1 MMIEEERSMKKLIA
15 TALALTMTL
24 SLSTTALA
32 GGNVDG
38 AGVGS
43 LDPIDVTA
51 KYNDDA
57 TEPTVYSVDLTWEDM
72 TFTYNESGTRIWDPD
87 THTYTDT
94 TSAGWDKVTAAVTA
108 TNHSNTAVTVSF
120 TYTPQGNTGVTASM
134 SKLSFI
140 LDAGVENYPKG
151 ENIMNMKKIGFHAGC
166 RRSGLHHEHHCLCRR
181 SGRRRHRQLLR

>member
-1 MMIEEERSMKKLIA
+1 MKKLIA

-32 GGNVDG
+32 AGNVDG

-43 LDPIDVTA
+43 QDPIDVTA
-51 KYNDDA
+51 KYNDGD

-72 TFTYNESGTRIWDPD
+72 TFTYNESGTRTWDPD

-108 TNHSNTAVTVSF
+108 TNHSNAQVTVKF
-120 TYTPQGNTGVTASM
+120 DYTPQGATGVNASM
-134 SKLSFI
+134 SKDSFK
-140 LDAGVENYPKG
+140 LAAGVENKPNEAATDSSNLTIDSRTKPNATVSAAG
-151 ENIMNMKKIGFHAGC
+151 TVIGTITVTI
-166 RRSGLHHEHHCLCRR
+166 E
-181 SGRRRHRQLLR
+181 

>member
-1 MMIEEERSMKKLIA
+1 MKKLIA

-32 GGNVDG
+32 AGNVYG
-38 AGVGS
+38 AGTGPQV
-43 LDPIDVTA
+43 PIDVTA
-51 KYNDDA
+51 KYNDSA

-108 TNHSNTAVTVSF
+108 TNHSNTKVTVSF
-120 TYTPQGNTGVTASM
+120 TYTPQGDTGVTASM

-140 LDAGVENYPKG
+140 LAAGVENMPNDAATNSSLLTINASTKPNSSVTAEG
-151 ENIMNMKKIGFHAGC
+151 VTIGTITVTI
-166 RRSGLHHEHHCLCRR
+166 E
-181 SGRRRHRQLLR
+181 

>member
-32 GGNVDG
+32 AGNVDG
-38 AGVGS
+38 AGTGPQE
-43 LDPIDVTA
+43 PIDVTA

-72 TFTYNESGTRIWDPD
+72 TFTYNESGTRTWDPD

-94 TSAGWDKVTAAVTA
+94 TSAGWDKATAAVTA
-108 TNHSNTAVTVSF
+108 TNHSNAPVKVSF
-120 TYTPQGNTGVTASM
+120 TYTPQGDTGVTANM
-134 SKLSFI
+134 NKRNFI
-140 LDAGVENYPKG
+140 LAAGEEDYPNDADTNSAVLTIDGTSKPNNSVTAGGVT
-151 ENIMNMKKIGFHAGC
+151 IGTITVTI
-166 RRSGLHHEHHCLCRR
+166 EK
-181 SGRRRHRQLLR
+181 Q

>member
-1 MMIEEERSMKKLIA
+1 MKKLIA

-32 GGNVDG
+32 GGNVYG

-43 LDPIDVTA
+43 QVPIDVTA
-51 KYNDDA
+51 KYNDSA
-57 TEPTVYSVDLTWEDM
+57 TVPTVYSVDLTWEDM

-94 TSAGWDKVTAAVTA
+94 TYAGWDKDTAAVTA
-108 TNHSNTAVTVSF
+108 TNHSNTKVTVSF
-120 TYTPQGNTGVTASM
+120 TYTPQGDTGVTASM

-140 LDAGVENYPKG
+140 LAAGVENEPNDAATDSSLLTIKG
-151 ENIMNMKKIGFHAGC
+151 DTKPNSPVAAEGVTIGTITVTI
-166 RRSGLHHEHHCLCRR
+166 E
-181 SGRRRHRQLLR
+181 

>member
-32 GGNVDG
+32 AGNVDG

-43 LDPIDVTA
+43 QVPIDVTA
-51 KYNDDA
+51 KYNDGT

-72 TFTYNESGTRIWDPD
+72 TFTYNESGTRTWDPD

-94 TSAGWDKVTAAVTA
+94 TSAGWDKTTAAVTA
-108 TNHSNTAVTVSF
+108 TNHSNAKVTVTF
-120 TYTPQGNTGVTASM
+120 DYTPQGDTGVTAYM
-134 SKLSFI
+134 TKRSFI
-140 LDAGVENYPKG
+140 LAAGVENYPNDAATDSSLLTINGNSKPNSSVTAEG
-151 ENIMNMKKIGFHAGC
+151 VTIGTITVTI
-166 RRSGLHHEHHCLCRR
+166 E
-181 SGRRRHRQLLR
+181 

>member
-1 MMIEEERSMKKLIA
+1 MKKLIA

-32 GGNVDG
+32 DGNVDG
-38 AGVGS
+38 AGLGS
-43 LDPIDVTA
+43 QDINVTA
-51 KYNDDA
+51 KYNDSA

-72 TFTYNESGTRIWDPD
+72 TFTYNESGIRIWDPD

-108 TNHSNTAVTVSF
+108 TNHSNTKVTVSF

-134 SKLSFI
+134 TKLSFI
-140 LDAGVENYPKG
+140 LAAGVENKPNDAATNSTLLTIKG
-151 ENIMNMKKIGFHAGC
+151 DTKPNSSVTAEGVTIGTITVTI
-166 RRSGLHHEHHCLCRR
+166 E
-181 SGRRRHRQLLR
+181 

>member
-1 MMIEEERSMKKLIA
+1 MKKLIA

-32 GGNVDG
+32 AGNVDG

-43 LDPIDVTA
+43 QDPIDVTA
-51 KYNDDA
+51 KYNEGA

-72 TFTYNESGTRIWDPD
+72 TFTYNESGTRTWDPD

-108 TNHSNTAVTVSF
+108 TNHSNVQVTVKF
-120 TYTPQGNTGVTASM
+120 DYTPQGATGVTASM
-134 SKLSFI
+134 SKDSFK
-140 LDAGVENYPKG
+140 LAAGVENKPNEAATDSSNLTIDSRTKPNATVSAAG
-151 ENIMNMKKIGFHAGC
+151 TVIGTITVTI
-166 RRSGLHHEHHCLCRR
+166 E
-181 SGRRRHRQLLR
+181 

>member
-1 MMIEEERSMKKLIA
+1 MKKLIA

-38 AGVGS
+38 AGLGS
-43 LDPIDVTA
+43 QVPIDVTA
-51 KYNDDA
+51 KYNDGA

-94 TSAGWDKVTAAVTA
+94 TSAGWDKYTAEVTA
-108 TNHSNTAVTVSF
+108 TNHSNAPVTVSF
-120 TYTPQGNTGVTASM
+120 TYTPQGTTGVTASM
-134 SKLSFI
+134 TKLSFT
-140 LDAGVENYPKG
+140 LAAGVVNYPDDAATDSSLLTIKG
-151 ENIMNMKKIGFHAGC
+151 DTTPNSSVTAEGVTIGTITVTI
-166 RRSGLHHEHHCLCRR
+166 E
-181 SGRRRHRQLLR
+181 

>member
-1 MMIEEERSMKKLIA
+1 MKKLIA

-43 LDPIDVTA
+43 QYSIDVTA
-51 KYNDDA
+51 KYNVSA
-57 TEPTVYSVDLTWEDM
+57 TKPTVYSVDLTWEDM
-72 TFTYNESGTRIWDPD
+72 TFTYNESGTKIWDPV

-108 TNHSNTAVTVSF
+108 TNHSNANVTVSF
-120 TYTPQGNTGVTASM
+120 TYTPQGDTDVTAHM
-134 SKLSFI
+134 TKRSFI
-140 LDAGVENYPKG
+140 LYAGVEDYPDDASTDSSLLTINGNSKPNG
-151 ENIMNMKKIGFHAGC
+151 SVTAEGVTIGTITVTI
-166 RRSGLHHEHHCLCRR
+166 E
-181 SGRRRHRQLLR
+181 

>member
-1 MMIEEERSMKKLIA
+1 MKKLIA

-43 LDPIDVTA
+43 QDPIDVTA
-51 KYNDDA
+51 KYNDSTAD
-57 TEPTVYSVDLTWEDM
+57 PIVYSVDLKWDDM

-94 TSAGWDKVTAAVTA
+94 TSAGWDKYTAAVTA
-108 TNHSNTAVTVSF
+108 TNHSNVQVTVKF
-120 TYTPQGNTGVTASM
+120 DYTPQGTTGVTASM
-134 SKLSFI
+134 SKDSFI
-140 LDAGVENYPKG
+140 LYAGVVDYPDDASTNSSLLTINGNSKPNG
-151 ENIMNMKKIGFHAGC
+151 SVTAEGVTIGTITVTI
-166 RRSGLHHEHHCLCRR
+166 E
-181 SGRRRHRQLLR
+181 